1 MYMFPNYAVLVN
13 NFWNLSMKHGTVELV
28 NKGASQFVLLS
39 ARSSEVQNVLITW
52 KLNIWNLEACPL

>member
-13 NFWNLSMKHGTVELV
+13 NFWNLSMKYGTVELV
-28 NKGASQFVLLS
+28 NKGHVGASQFVLLS

-52 KLNIWNLEACPL
+52 KTEHLEP